1 MSQRQKDKIYLEDAR
16 IIKVL
21 EKPFIKKLLNSFDRK
36 PLSASEIAD
45 SISFPKD
52 KIYYHIKKLLSL
64 NLLYV
69 AETELKKGWRRKS
82 FYPLLGPLNIKDMI
96 LILKAH

>member
-21 EKPFIKKLLNSFDRK
+21 EKPFIKKLLNSFDRN

-45 SISFPKD
+45 SISFQRIKYITTL
-52 KIYYHIKKLLSL
+52 KSYYL
-64 NLLYV
+64 
-69 AETELKKGWRRKS
+69 
-82 FYPLLGPLNIKDMI
+82 
-96 LILKAH
+96 

>member
-1 MSQRQKDKIYLEDAR
+1 MQSGIYKTQIKKKIYLEDAR

-21 EKPFIKKLLNSFDRK
+21 EKPFIKKLLNSFGRK

-52 KIYYHIKKLLSL
+52 KIYYHIKKESSL
-64 NLLYV
+64 
-69 AETELKKGWRRKS
+69 
-82 FYPLLGPLNIKDMI
+82 MI
-96 LILKAH
+96 I